1 MPGQSE
7 QTQSTFLP
15 SPTKI
20 NYIYVNYR
28 YIKIPPPRRVSKIY
42 KRKIWFQRR
51 ASINPT
57 DNSYKF
63 LYFLFLYSSY
73 PINLPLNTKIKEKE
87 TKREIQKSYPSKNER
102 YYHLLKL
109 SIAIIFQDQN

>member
-42 KRKIWFQRR
+42 KRKIWLQRR

-63 LYFLFLYSSY
+63 LYFLLLYSSY